1 MSKAIEARTYEEAL
15 AWLRDHGFD
24 VTEAPGTNG
33 RVFLR
38 KYNVS
43 AAIQK
48 TPEDGVKIFAYPGY
62 LIGSE
67 ISKLV
72 NRGYQQFLKNSK
84 TEVPA
89 TADHLKAL
97 QSFAEELKVA
107 LGLPSLYNESLG
119 TVSDSYHYDRLKDDD
134 KAPVDRPKR
143 PWEVAGKAVGLKPWL
158 PRRAA
163 RKSLGSIAPK
173 SSRSFSC
180 SCETGALW
188 FARSGGLHA
197 QSVRPL
203 LLLSSFR
210 SFSVMPL
217 RSVLRAQARQPAMA
231 RKAPSS
237 MCCACSRRRGTG
249 TIWKASWRATGILR
263 S

>member
-15 AWLRDHGFD
+15 GRLREHGFD
-24 VTEAPGTNG
+24 VLEAPGTNG

-48 TPEDGVKIFAYPGY
+48 TPEDGVKVFAYPGY

-72 NRGYQQFLKNSK
+72 NRGYQQFLKTSK

-97 QSFAEELKVA
+97 QQFSEELKEA

-119 TVSDSYHYDRLKDDD
+119 TVSESYHYDRVKDRDQ
-134 KAPVDRPKR
+134 PEVERPKR
-143 PWEVAGKAVGLKPWL
+143 PWETVKVKAAAAAKKS
-158 PRRAA
+158 RA
-163 RKSLGSIAPK
+163 
-173 SSRSFSC
+173 
-180 SCETGALW
+180 
-188 FARSGGLHA
+188 
-197 QSVRPL
+197 
-203 LLLSSFR
+203 
-210 SFSVMPL
+210 
-217 RSVLRAQARQPAMA
+217 
-231 RKAPSS
+231 
-237 MCCACSRRRGTG
+237 
-249 TIWKASWRATGILR
+249 
-263 S
+263 